1 VEDRPNREVL
11 NTQGRPD
18 RIKVFQ
24 VNLGRG
30 REATELLQRMAD
42 EEKVDVVLI
51 QESYCYMPTWA
62 GWSKY
67 GGGCSDK
74 IATMVR
80 TRRRSIE
87 LDQFAGPSTKTVII
101 EGERGDIAFTN
112 VYVPPKG
119 SLAGILS
126 EAGCT
131 PGEQKRKADRHRR
144 QSQRETPFIWRRRG

>member
-1 VEDRPNREVL
+1 LSGRSPDREVL

-18 RIKVFQ
+18 RSKVFH

-80 TRRRSIE
+80 TGRRSIE
-87 LDQFAGPSTKTVII
+87 LVCRAKHQDSDHR
-101 EGERGDIAFTN
+101 RG
-112 VYVPPKG
+112 
-119 SLAGILS
+119 
-126 EAGCT
+126 
-131 PGEQKRKADRHRR
+131 KRRHRVY
-144 QSQRETPFIWRRRG
+144 

>member
-18 RIKVFQ
+18 RSTVFH

-80 TRRRSIE
+80 TGRRSIE
-87 LDQFAGPSTKTVII
+87 LDQFAGPSTRTVII
-101 EGERGDIAFTN
+101 EGERGDNALTN
-112 VYVPPKG
+112 VYVPPK
-119 SLAGILS
+119 
-126 EAGCT
+126 
-131 PGEQKRKADRHRR
+131 
-144 QSQRETPFIWRRRG
+144 